1 MVEQN
6 NRPFPR
12 RIAIFLLA
20 AATVLTLGTAVAGY
34 HRTSEVSTNHSYP
47 QTQLTSTT
55 DETGLQQTNSFGY
68 IPQHETTLPTNG
80 MGPGPQGPF
89 GNGPGEN
96 PGPPLPGGPQL
107 PAAATLT
114 TPAG

>member
-1 MVEQN
+1 M
-6 NRPFPR
+6 
-12 RIAIFLLA
+12 AIVLVA
-20 AATVLTLGTAVAGY
+20 ASTVVTFGLTVAGY
-34 HRTSEVSTNHSYP
+34 HRSSDSTNYSYP
-47 QTQLTSTT
+47 QTQMTSAT

>member
-1 MVEQN
+1 MVQQN
-6 NRPFPR
+6 NRSLPR

-34 HRTSEVSTNHSYP
+34 HRSSDVSTNQGYP
-47 QTQLTSTT
+47 QTQMTSAT
-55 DETGLQQTNSFGY
+55 DQTGLQQTDSFGY

-80 MGPGPQGPF
+80 MGPGGQGF
-89 GNGPGEN
+89 GNGPGGN

-114 TPAG
+114 TPTG

>member
-1 MVEQN
+1 MLQ
-6 NRPFPR
+6 
-12 RIAIFLLA
+12 RIAILLVA
-20 AATVLTLGTAVAGY
+20 AATVLTLGIAAAGWQ
-34 HRTSEVSTNHSYP
+34 RSSDVSTNHGYP

-55 DETGLQQTNSFGY
+55 DETGLQQTDSFGY

-80 MGPGPQGPF
+80 NGPAPGPF
-89 GNGPGEN
+89 GNGPGKN

-107 PAAATLT
+107 PAVATLT